1 MHRDRDEGSVRRRAE
16 RNDPNG
22 LRNAIV
28 DKAFKAFAADGFGS
42 TSIGDLKAS
51 MGISGG
57 AFAHHFPTK
66 KALGLAVIR
75 DRVAAAIETTWID
88 PLRRAPDA
96 IAGLDGVFLS
106 VIDTLDSN
114 GKVSGCPLG
123 NLAVELSRQDDDLR
137 LEMDAIYER
146 WRAVIAERL
155 PHRASEDP
163 ARPDGAA
170 DLAALVVA
178 TFTGGIAMAKASQ
191 TSEPLRRS
199 WQMLRSLL
207 SGG

>member
-1 MHRDRDEGSVRRRAE
+1 MRRRAE
-16 RNDPNG
+16 RNDPDG
-22 LRNAIV
+22 LRNTIV
-28 DKAFKAFAADGFGS
+28 DRAFEAFTVDGFGS
-42 TSIGDLKAS
+42 TSIGDLKAA

-75 DRVAAAIETTWID
+75 DRVAAAIETTWIE
-88 PLRRAPDA
+88 PLRRAPNA
-96 IAGLDGVFLS
+96 LAGLDAVFMS
-106 VIDTLDSN
+106 VIDELDRN

-137 LEMDAIYER
+137 LEMDAIYAR

-155 PHRASEDP
+155 SPPASENP
-163 ARPDGAA
+163 AGRDGASA
-170 DLAALVVA
+170 LAALVVA
-178 TFTGGIAMAKASQ
+178 AFTGGIAMAKASQ

-199 WQMLRSLL
+199 WQMLQSLL
-207 SGG
+207 SAR

>member
-1 MHRDRDEGSVRRRAE
+1 MRRRAE
-16 RNDPNG
+16 RNDPDG

-28 DKAFKAFAADGFGS
+28 DRAFKAFAADGFGS
-42 TSIGDLKAS
+42 TSIGDLRAS
-51 MGISGG
+51 LGISGG

-75 DRVAAAIETTWID
+75 DRVAAAIEATWID

-96 IAGLDGVFLS
+96 VAGLDAVFLS
-106 VIDTLDSN
+106 VIDELDRN

-123 NLAVELSRQDDDLR
+123 NLAVELSRQDDEFR
-137 LEMDAIYER
+137 LEMDAIYVR
-146 WRAVIAERL
+146 WRAGIAERL
-155 PHRASEDP
+155 PYRASEDSN
-163 ARPDGAA
+163 RPDAAA

-199 WQMLRSLL
+199 WQMLRALL
-207 SGG
+207 SAS